1 MIIARVQRVCKNAS
15 VQQTRALQH
24 KGRLEVEQLAFTRSV
39 SRHAQLGPPWAVP
52 DAQLFDDDE
61 DPASRLLR
69 RRVRW
74 EVIDESRNARITG
87 QEAFLSLSV
96 LRLSSDSGIG
106 ARIPLTSIHREEY
119 MQPIF
124 GANYLTGLAMQDGA
138 TVRWTLEFLS
148 AGAAQ
153 FASVFFRAVRAAR
166 SRHHEHRGDPGL
178 RPRGERGRG
187 RDPRLGRGR
196 ARRRRAD
203 GGPADG
209 DGPVNRVARAERPAP
224 CLARRSPRASARR
237 HRRGISTAVRCPVLR
252 RPP

>member
-1 MIIARVQRVCKNAS
+1 MAS
-15 VQQTRALQH
+15 W
-24 KGRLEVEQLAFTRSV
+24 FTRS
-39 SRHAQLGPPWAVP
+39 RQPQAQLGPPWAVP
-52 DAQLFDDDE
+52 EASLFDDDE
-61 DPASRLLR
+61 DPAARLLR

-96 LRLSSDSGIG
+96 LRLSSDGGVG
-106 ARIPLTSIHREEY
+106 ARIPLTTIHREEY

-124 GANYLTGLAMQDGA
+124 GANYLTGLAVQDGA

-166 SRHHEHRGDPGL
+166 SGTTNAAAIQASARVASAAEAGL
-178 RPRGERGRG
+178 
-187 RDPRLGRGR
+187 RLGRGR

-209 DGPVNRVARAERPAP
+209 DGPVNR
-224 CLARRSPRASARR
+224 
-237 HRRGISTAVRCPVLR
+237 AVRANARLLGVSR
-252 RPP
+252 RRRQHDAVDAASRPRFDVRCNVSCTR

>member
-1 MIIARVQRVCKNAS
+1 MAS
-15 VQQTRALQH
+15 W
-24 KGRLEVEQLAFTRSV
+24 FTRS
-39 SRHAQLGPPWAVP
+39 RQPAQQLGPPWAVP
-52 DAQLFDDDE
+52 EAQLFDDDE

-74 EVIDESRNARITG
+74 EVVDEARNARITG
-87 QEAFLSLSV
+87 QEAFLSLEV

-106 ARIPLTSIHREEY
+106 ARIPLTAIHREEY

-166 SRHHEHRGDPGL
+166 SGTTN
-178 RPRGERGRG
+178 
-187 RDPRLGRGR
+187 
-196 ARRRRAD
+196 AA
-203 GGPADG
+203 AIQ
-209 DGPVNRVARAERPAP
+209 
-224 CLARRSPRASARR
+224 ASARVASAAEAETCVWAEAVPVD
-237 HRRGISTAVRCPVLR
+237 GAPSADLPTATAL
-252 RPP
+252 

>member
-1 MIIARVQRVCKNAS
+1 MAS
-15 VQQTRALQH
+15 W
-24 KGRLEVEQLAFTRSV
+24 FTRS
-39 SRHAQLGPPWAVP
+39 RQPQAQLGPPWAVP
-52 DAQLFDDDE
+52 EAQLFDDDE

-74 EVIDESRNARITG
+74 EVVDESRNARLAG

-124 GANYLTGLAMQDGA
+124 GANYLTGLAVQDGG

-166 SRHHEHRGDPGL
+166 
-178 RPRGERGRG
+178 
-187 RDPRLGRGR
+187 
-196 ARRRRAD
+196 A
-203 GGPADG
+203 GGTSNTA
-209 DGPVNRVARAERPAP
+209 AIQ
-224 CLARRSPRASARR
+224 ASARVASAAEAETCVWAEAVPVD
-237 HRRGISTAVRCPVLR
+237 GAPTGDLPTATAL
-252 RPP
+252 

>member
-1 MIIARVQRVCKNAS
+1 MAS
-15 VQQTRALQH
+15 W
-24 KGRLEVEQLAFTRSV
+24 FTRS
-39 SRHAQLGPPWAVP
+39 RQPQAQLGPPWAVP
-52 DAQLFDDDE
+52 EAQLFDDDE
-61 DPASRLLR
+61 DPAGRLLR

-74 EVIDESRNARITG
+74 EVVDEARNARLAG
-87 QEAFLSLSV
+87 QEAFLSLAV

-166 SRHHEHRGDPGL
+166 SGTTN
-178 RPRGERGRG
+178 
-187 RDPRLGRGR
+187 
-196 ARRRRAD
+196 AA
-203 GGPADG
+203 AIQ
-209 DGPVNRVARAERPAP
+209 
-224 CLARRSPRASARR
+224 ASARVASAAEAETCVWAEAVPVD
-237 HRRGISTAVRCPVLR
+237 GAPTADLPTATAL
-252 RPP
+252 

>member
-1 MIIARVQRVCKNAS
+1 MAS
-15 VQQTRALQH
+15 W
-24 KGRLEVEQLAFTRSV
+24 F
-39 SRHAQLGPPWAVP
+39 SRKPPTQLGPPWAVP
-52 DAQLFDDDE
+52 EASLFDDDE
-61 DPASRLLR
+61 DPAARLLR

-124 GANYLTGLAMQDGA
+124 GANYLTGLAVQDGA

-166 SRHHEHRGDPGL
+166 
-178 RPRGERGRG
+178 
-187 RDPRLGRGR
+187 
-196 ARRRRAD
+196 A
-203 GGPADG
+203 GGTTNTA
-209 DGPVNRVARAERPAP
+209 AIQ
-224 CLARRSPRASARR
+224 ASARVASAAEAETCVWAEAVPVD
-237 HRRGISTAVRCPVLR
+237 GAPSADLPTATAL
-252 RPP
+252 